1 MDVFGPED
9 AEQAMRAA
17 MALVDWAGTQL
28 NPVA

>member
-9 AEQAMRAA
+9 AEQAMQAE